1 MLGNTEKKLFQFR
14 RQRVH
19 EGVTIDD
26 ESERGQRGYRANE
39 SERGQRGYRA
49 NITYFKWKMVTQAE
63 QKKLDS

>member
-26 ESERGQRGYRANE
+26 ESERGQRGYRAN
-39 SERGQRGYRA
+39 
-49 NITYFKWKMVTQAE
+49 ITYFKWKMVTQAE